1 MKKVILLASGV
12 VVMSLMSFAGNKNED
27 IIEVKGNVITVKDTR
42 KVSKK
47 DMKFLSEKIVG
58 WTYCDRYSSS
68 RTCETKNRTF
78 PNAIEERAEVEKV
91 IAKYQ

>member
-1 MKKVILLASGV
+1 
-12 VVMSLMSFAGNKNED
+12 MSFTGNKNED

-42 KVSKK
+42 KISKK
-47 DMKFLSEKIVG
+47 DMKFLSEKIAG

-78 PNAIEERAEVEKV
+78 PSTAVERAEVEKV